1 MKILVYG
8 VGVIGSVY
16 AALLQESGC
25 NVVLLARGPRADA
38 LRLHGLLLEEAA
50 SGKRT
55 TTPITIID
63 HLAPAESYDW

>member
-1 MKILVYG
+1 MNILVYG

-38 LRLHGLLLEEAA
+38 LRLHSLLLEDAA
-50 SGKRT
+50 FSGCPGGLPFCIGNMLCGRR
-55 TTPITIID
+55 
-63 HLAPAESYDW
+63 